1 MEVIS
6 LERSFVIRKDPR
18 NIFEFPNSAC
28 KIGLKIRLEK
38 PRSLSCKDSPQLR
51 QHEVC

>member
-38 PRSLSCKDSPQLR
+38 TKKSFLQRFTATQAT
-51 QHEVC
+51 